1 MPAEV
6 QVDVDDGVMVVTVN
20 RPQARNAI
28 TQPVAAAIAAAFDEL
43 DASGELMAA
52 VLTGAGG
59 TFCSGRDLKA
69 ALAGDHPWVARRG
82 FAGMVEYGS
91 AKPLIAAVEGYAI
104 GGGFEIVLA
113 CDLVVSAASARFGLP
128 EVRRGRIA
136 GAGGLLRLPR
146 RVPYHI
152 ATELAL
158 TGERAAHFGLVN
170 RLTADGR
177 ALEEAVALAR
187 QIAENGPLAVAATK
201 RVISEGGDWPVG
213 EAFERQRPISEA
225 IRASE
230 VAVEG
235 ARAFADK
242 RTPVWRNR

>member
-6 QVDVDDGVMVVTVN
+6 RVDVDNGVMVVTVD

-28 TQPVAAAIAAAFDEL
+28 TRAVAEAIAAAFDEL
-43 DASGELMAA
+43 DASGELMAG

-91 AKPLIAAVEGYAI
+91 AKPLIAAVEGYAL

-113 CDLVVSAASARFGLP
+113 CDLIVSAASAWFGLP
-128 EVRRGRIA
+128 EARRGRIA
-136 GAGGLLRLPR
+136 G
-146 RVPYHI
+146 
-152 ATELAL
+152 
-158 TGERAAHFGLVN
+158 
-170 RLTADGR
+170 
-177 ALEEAVALAR
+177 
-187 QIAENGPLAVAATK
+187 
-201 RVISEGGDWPVG
+201 
-213 EAFERQRPISEA
+213 EAFERRRPISEA

-230 VAVEG
+230 DALEG
-235 ARAFADK
+235 ARAFAEK
-242 RTPVWRNR
+242 RKPVWRNR